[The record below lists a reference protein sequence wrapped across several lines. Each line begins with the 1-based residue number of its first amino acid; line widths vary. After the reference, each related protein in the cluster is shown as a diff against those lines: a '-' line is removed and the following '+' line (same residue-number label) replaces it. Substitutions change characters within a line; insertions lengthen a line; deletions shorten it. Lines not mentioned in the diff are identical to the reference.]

1 MTLTQ
6 EQLLGAIKMVRDPYT
21 GSDFVSSKSIK
32 NISITNERI
41 SFGLEMGYPAKS
53 LWEGM
58 RESLTQAVRQLPGA
72 QDMPVEIHFS
82 TQVAAHTAQGGV
94 HLLPQVKNI
103 IGVAS
108 GKGGVGKST
117 TAANLALALQ
127 AEGANVGLLDADI
140 YGPSQPMMMG
150 LSARP
155 ESADGKTMSPLIS
168 HGVQVMSIGFLVS
181 PNEAMVWRGPMA
193 TQALEQLLRQTSWN
207 SLDYLIIDLPPGT
220 GDIQLTLSQ
229 RVPMTGSVIVTTPQD
244 IALLDA
250 RKGIR
255 MFEKVGVPIL
265 GVLEN
270 MAVHVCTNC
279 GHAEHIFGEGGG
291 KSMSQE
297 LGVDYLG
304 SLPLDINIRLQAD
317 KGEPTVVADP
327 SGSVAGIYKEVA
339 RRVAAKVSVKAKDF
353 SSKFPSIKIST
364 AT

>member
-1 MTLTQ
+1 MALTQ
-6 EQLLGAIKMVRDPYT
+6 EQLLNALKEIKDPYT
-21 GSDFVSSKSIK
+21 GLDYVSSKSIK
-32 NISITNERI
+32 NVAIDPARVAFS
-41 SFGLEMGYPAKS
+41 LELAYPAKS
-53 LWEGM
+53 LWDKLRGE
-58 RESLTQAVRQLPGA
+58 LTRAVQELPGA
-72 QDMPVEIHFS
+72 SSLVVEIECA
-82 TQVAAHTAQGGV
+82 TQVVAHSAQGGV
-94 HLLPQVKNI
+94 QLLTGVKNI

-117 TAANLALALQ
+117 TAANLALALH
-127 AEGANVGLLDADI
+127 AEGASVGLLDADI

-155 ESADGKTMSPLIS
+155 ESSDGKTMEPLIS

-193 TQALEQLLRQTSWN
+193 TQALEQLLRQTNWK

-244 IALLDA
+244 IALIDA

-270 MAVHVCTNC
+270 MAVHICSNC

-291 KSMSQE
+291 KSMSKE

-317 KGEPTVVADP
+317 QGLPTVVADP
-327 SGSVAGIYKEVA
+327 EGSVSAIYKEVA
-339 RRVAAKVSVKAKDF
+339 RRVAAKVSLKNKDF
-353 SSKFPSIKIST
+353 SSKFPTIKISQT
-364 AT
+364 T